1 MASFLHHLLLLL
13 LLFFINPHFCTANI
27 TLTSSLTAD
36 DGTNS
41 IWASPSGDF
50 AFGFTQLNNLFLLS
64 IWFNKI
70 PSRTVVWSA
79 NPENPVPKGSKVQL
93 SSSSL
98 GLTDPDG
105 QLVWEA
111 KPAVG
116 SPPISYASMLD
127 SGNFVLVSNTSTS
140 PDAGYL
146 WESFRNPTDTI
157 LPNQTLN
164 LGNTLYA
171 KLTETNFSKGRF
183 ALRFSNGSLDL
194 LPVARPGD
202 SFYDRYYTSGT
213 YSSNP
218 SETGNRLVF
227 NGTAQIYIVKG
238 SGDVAPLRSWDFV
251 TYRQDSYYRA
261 TLDYNGLFTEYSH
274 PRNFNAGGENPSWL
288 PVQSVPDNIC
298 LAFFHEYG
306 GGPCGFNGICSIGDS
321 SRPSCSCPPGYASAD
336 PADALAGCRPNSPQG
351 CGFGVLD
358 NNVEDPREVY
368 EIRKVDGVDFP
379 LNDYE
384 KLQLDDE
391 SVCEDSCMRDCACG
405 VAVYDGVR
413 CWKKR
418 LPLSNGRVWNNTLVR
433 VMFKVRKDGVT
444 TSSGFPEAGGS
455 NGGRSKKGV
464 LRALLGSSVA
474 INGVMLLFGLGFLM
488 RLKKRRVDWVRE
500 GVGGGGMEM
509 SGTLR
514 SFSYKELEE
523 ATDGFREELG
533 RGSFGI
539 VYKGVLRSGG
549 GGSSGVAVAVKKLDK
564 LAPERER
571 EFKTE
576 VNAIG
581 RTHHKNLVTLLG
593 YCDQASHRL
602 LIYEYMS
609 NGTLAG
615 FLFALPRPEW
625 HHRARIALGIAR
637 GLVYLHE
644 ECQVPIIHCDI
655 KPHNILLD
663 DGMTARISDFGL
675 AKLLL
680 SDHTRTKTV
689 IRGTRGYVAP
699 EWFKNVAITAKVD
712 VYSFGVM
719 LLEIVCC
726 RKSVEME
733 MEESGEEEKAILTD
747 WAYDCY
753 AVGRM
758 DLLVGKE
765 EAAAAREDGGRLK
778 KWVMIALWCIQED
791 PLVRPTM
798 KRVVEMMEGYV
809 EVPLLPFP
817 SSCSTLGGHGS
828 SVGGDSSW
836 G

>member
-1 MASFLHHLLLLL
+1 
-13 LLFFINPHFCTANI
+13 
-27 TLTSSLTAD
+27 
-36 DGTNS
+36 
-41 IWASPSGDF
+41 
-50 AFGFTQLNNLFLLS
+50 
-64 IWFNKI
+64 
-70 PSRTVVWSA
+70 
-79 NPENPVPKGSKVQL
+79 
-93 SSSSL
+93 
-98 GLTDPDG
+98 
-105 QLVWEA
+105 
-111 KPAVG
+111 
-116 SPPISYASMLD
+116 
-127 SGNFVLVSNTSTS
+127 
-140 PDAGYL
+140 
-146 WESFRNPTDTI
+146 
-157 LPNQTLN
+157 
-164 LGNTLYA
+164 
-171 KLTETNFSKGRF
+171 
-183 ALRFSNGSLDL
+183 
-194 LPVARPGD
+194 
-202 SFYDRYYTSGT
+202 
-213 YSSNP
+213 
-218 SETGNRLVF
+218 
-227 NGTAQIYIVKG
+227 
-238 SGDVAPLRSWDFV
+238 
-251 TYRQDSYYRA
+251 
-261 TLDYNGLFTEYSH
+261 
-274 PRNFNAGGENPSWL
+274 
-288 PVQSVPDNIC
+288 
-298 LAFFHEYG
+298 
-306 GGPCGFNGICSIGDS
+306 
-321 SRPSCSCPPGYASAD
+321 
-336 PADALAGCRPNSPQG
+336 
-351 CGFGVLD
+351 
-358 NNVEDPREVY
+358 
-368 EIRKVDGVDFP
+368 
-379 LNDYE
+379 
-384 KLQLDDE
+384 
-391 SVCEDSCMRDCACG
+391 
-405 VAVYDGVR
+405 
-413 CWKKR
+413 
-418 LPLSNGRVWNNTLVR
+418 
-433 VMFKVRKDGVT
+433 
-444 TSSGFPEAGGS
+444 
-455 NGGRSKKGV
+455 
-464 LRALLGSSVA
+464 
-474 INGVMLLFGLGFLM
+474 
-488 RLKKRRVDWVRE
+488 
-500 GVGGGGMEM
+500 M

-615 FLFALPRPEW
+615 FLFALPRLEW

-733 MEESGEEEKAILTD
+733 MEAILTD

-753 AVGRM
+753 AGGRM

-765 EAAAAREDGGRLK
+765 EAAVMEDGGRLK

-817 SSCSTLGGHGS
+817 SSCSMLGGHGS